1 MSHSFQLPDLL
12 GIISCLELRTNRFC
26 LFATNTSEKWFLEE
40 INHSFSPEELSY
52 LRSTKLGLL
61 AALCFPT
68 CDAPQLRLL
77 TDFLTMLFYSN
88 IRALSL
94 TQAGNSNNSIQATMW
109 HRTTT
114 EGDDDESVN
123 RRDSGLDLL
132 QNHVLFKQFSKKV
145 ISYYNSDYT
154 DSMHN

>member
-1 MSHSFQLPDLL
+1 MPLSQSFQLPDLI

-26 LFATNTSEKWFLEE
+26 RFATDTSEKWFFEE
-40 INHSFSPEELSY
+40 TNCISPAELSY

-88 IRALSL
+88 IRIFSFTSTSAE
-94 TQAGNSNNSIQATMW
+94 AMW
-109 HRTTT
+109 PTEQTVCNDENTTHR
-114 EGDDDESVN
+114 E
-123 RRDSGLDLL
+123 RGLEILG
-132 QNHVLFKQFSKKV
+132 NHVLFKQFSRKSPS
-145 ISYYNSDYT
+145 I
-154 DSMHN
+154 

>member
-12 GIISCLELRTNRFC
+12 GIISCLELRTNRCC

-40 INHSFSPEELSY
+40 INHCFSPAELSY
-52 LRSTKLGLL
+52 LPSTKLGLL

-94 TQAGNSNNSIQATMW
+94 TQTGRSSNSIQDMMW
-109 HRTTT
+109 HTTA
-114 EGDDDESVN
+114 EGNDDESEN
-123 RRDSGLDLL
+123 RRESGLDIL
-132 QNHVLFKQFSKKV
+132 QNHVLFKQFSKRTV
-145 ISYYNSDYT
+145 TSYYNF
-154 DSMHN
+154 DSY